1 MSRRLTTPSGG
12 AGSLDVRVLGP
23 LEVWRDETPITI
35 PGHKARTLLACLVAA
50 GGNALSR
57 DRLIDA
63 IWGETPPKSAVNTL
77 HTYVT
82 HLRTALADDREHS
95 TITTHPNGYRLSL
108 DDDEVDA
115 WRLERHVADARRL
128 VDRREFSQAIEALDS
143 ALAAWRGP
151 PFEEFAD
158 AALVGAEAGRL
169 TEVRYG
175 AEELR
180 VSSLLEAGQAKRA
193 VGLLE
198 QLVDEFPLREEL
210 WEHLMVALF
219 RCGRQADA
227 LSAFRRL
234 NEVLAEVGLEP
245 SDGPIDLE
253 SRILEKDPSLLG
265 RDLEPVAT
273 PVHRPI
279 PRAPTSFVGRL
290 RELAELEASGGDA
303 RLLTLTG
310 IGGIGKTR
318 LALEHGHRET
328 AGGHTAG
335 CYVDLATAAG
345 PDAVL
350 ARLAESLGIVE
361 LPGRGSLDLIA
372 DRVGNGNLLLIVD
385 NAETSRTAL
394 AGALPEL
401 LARCPGLHI
410 VVTSREPL
418 DVPAEST
425 YPVAPLST
433 DAVGA
438 TSDAVELFIRR
449 AKTNAAPDDSEL
461 EAIGG
466 ICRTLDGMPA
476 AIEVVAA
483 STRILSVAEV
493 ADHLEDLLAG
503 DDHRQSLPAVLEWT
517 YQALSPDQQHLFLSA
532 SLFPDGFTFDALTQV
547 AASSDERRHVL
558 ANVGALVD
566 RSLVSVHGGTPSRYR
581 VLDVFRHYGLAWLA
595 NGPRAADTR
604 ARFVAYFEAMATDLD
619 RSIGTERWRR
629 MLERVD
635 ADEANCAQA
644 IEIALEIGD
653 TISAYRIAGPMAR
666 YWRWRGRSEEGAGRL
681 GDLMERSDVEGPERG
696 KIEREMAAT
705 LRVLGRFD
713 AARFHAE
720 RAVAM
725 SSHLADPRGE
735 ADALYDLGMSMI
747 FAGEFETA
755 AELLG
760 RSAAVWQRLE
770 ERSLMA
776 FPMIPIAW
784 LDMVRGEYERA
795 ESRWQSIL
803 TDVDTSRFPQHSGIT
818 FRVAE
823 LALAQGQLERA
834 DRLARGALESALQA
848 RYPYHEAG
856 ARVILAH
863 VHLANGLNEPAQ
875 AEAERALAAAMDS
888 GNAEGAA
895 QALVVLVRLAKD
907 AGDTDSALNRLPALT
922 RFAHHAG
929 GLLAWAVIAELTGS
943 IQVAR
948 GEMRHA
954 ATLYGAAEA
963 IRSSNRLPAGW
974 LDRRLKDRDL
984 ESIRAIL
991 GESEFD
997 AAFEEGL
1004 SSTEEEVRR
1013 HVATVAI

>member
-35 PGHKARTLLACLVAA
+35 PGHKARMLLACLVAA
-50 GGNALSR
+50 GGNAVSR

-77 HTYVT
+77 HTYIT
-82 HLRTALADDREHS
+82 HLRTALADGSEHS
-95 TITTHPNGYRLSL
+95 AITTHPNGYRLSL

-115 WRLERHVADARRL
+115 WRLERFVVDARRL
-128 VDRREFSQAIEALDS
+128 VDRREFSQAVETLDS

-151 PFEEFAD
+151 PLEEFAD
-158 AALVGAEAGRL
+158 AALVGTEAGRL
-169 TEVRYG
+169 AEVRYG

-193 VGLLE
+193 VVLLE
-198 QLVDEFPLREEL
+198 RLVDEFPLREQL
-210 WEHLMVALF
+210 WEHLMIALY

-245 SDGPIDLE
+245 SNGPIDLE
-253 SRILEKDPSLLG
+253 SRILEKDPSLLH

-290 RELAELEASGGDA
+290 RELVELEALGGDA

-310 IGGIGKTR
+310 IGGIGKSH

-328 AGGHTAG
+328 AGGYTAG

-345 PDAVL
+345 ADVVL

-361 LPGRGSLDLIA
+361 LPGHSSLELIA
-372 DRVGNGNLLLIVD
+372 ERVGSGDLLLIVD
-385 NAETSRTAL
+385 NAETSVTAL

-401 LARCPGLHI
+401 LSRCPGLRI

-418 DVPAEST
+418 AVQAEST
-425 YPVAPLST
+425 YPVAPLAT
-433 DAVGA
+433 DGEAA

-449 AKTNAAPDDSEL
+449 AKTIDSPDDVEL
-461 EAIGG
+461 EAIAG
-466 ICRTLDGMPA
+466 ICRALDGMPA

-483 STRILSVAEV
+483 STRILSVTEV

-503 DDHRQSLPAVLEWT
+503 DEDRQSLPAVLEWT

-547 AASSDERRHVL
+547 AASSDERRQVL

-581 VLDVFRHYGLAWLA
+581 VLDVFRHYGLSWLA
-595 NGPRAADTR
+595 GSPRAADAR

-629 MLERVD
+629 LLERVD

-653 TISAYRIAGPMAR
+653 TIAAYRIAGPMAR

-681 GDLMERSDVEGPERG
+681 SDLMERTAVEGAERG
-696 KIEREMAAT
+696 KVEREMAAT

-713 AARFHAE
+713 SARIHAE

-725 SSHLADPRGE
+725 SSGLDDPRGE

-747 FAGEFETA
+747 FAGEFEA
-755 AELLG
+755 AAGLLG
-760 RSAAVWQRLE
+760 RSAAVWERLE

-784 LDMVRGEYERA
+784 LDMVRGDYERA
-795 ESRWQSIL
+795 ENRWRSIL

-834 DRLARGALESALQA
+834 ERLARGALESALEA

-856 ARVILAH
+856 ARVILAN
-863 VHLANGLNEPAQ
+863 VHLANGLAEPAQ
-875 AEAERALAAAMDS
+875 SEADRALAAAMDS

-895 QALVVLVRLAKD
+895 QALVVSVRLAKD
-907 AGDTDSALNRLPALT
+907 AGDTDSALSRLPALT

-929 GLLAWAVIAELTGS
+929 GPLAWAVIAELTGS
-943 IQVAR
+943 IQAAR
-948 GEMRHA
+948 GEMLHA

-963 IRSSNRLPAGW
+963 IRSSHRLPAGW
-974 LDRRLKDRDL
+974 LDRRFRDRDI
-984 ESIRAIL
+984 ESIRAFL
-991 GESEFD
+991 GASEFE

-1004 SSTEEEVRR
+1004 SSTEEQVRR
-1013 HVATVAI
+1013 HVSAVSI

>member
-35 PGHKARTLLACLVAA
+35 PGHKARTVLACLVAA

-63 IWGETPPKSAVNTL
+63 IWGESPPKSAVNTL
-77 HTYVT
+77 HTYIT
-82 HLRTALADDREHS
+82 HLRTALADGGGQS
-95 TITTHPNGYRLSL
+95 VITTHPNGYRLSL

-115 WRLERHVADARRL
+115 WRLERHLVDARRL
-128 VDRREFSQAIEALDS
+128 VDRREFSRAVETLDS
-143 ALAAWRGP
+143 ALEAWRGP
-151 PFEEFAD
+151 PLEEFAD
-158 AALVGAEAGRL
+158 AAVVGAEAGRL
-169 TEVRYG
+169 AEVRYG

-193 VGLLE
+193 VVLLE
-198 QLVDEFPLREEL
+198 QLVDEFPLREQL
-210 WEHLMVALF
+210 WEHLMIALF
-219 RCGRQADA
+219 QCGRQADA

-234 NEVLAEVGLEP
+234 NGVLAEVGLEP

-253 SRILEKDPSLLG
+253 SRILEKDPSLLR
-265 RDLEPVAT
+265 RDLDSVPT

-290 RELAELEASGGDA
+290 RELAELEALGGDA

-328 AGGHTAG
+328 AGGHTSG

-345 PDAVL
+345 TDVVL

-361 LPGRGSLDLIA
+361 LAGRSSLDLIA
-372 DRVGNGNLLLIVD
+372 DRVGSENLLLIVD
-385 NAETSRTAL
+385 NAETSVAAL

-401 LARCPGLHI
+401 LARCPGLRI

-418 DVPAEST
+418 DVPAETT
-425 YPVAPLST
+425 YPVAPLTT
-433 DAVGA
+433 DGGGA

-449 AKTNAAPDDSEL
+449 AQTIDASQDVEM
-461 EAIGG
+461 EAIAG
-466 ICRTLDGMPA
+466 ICRALDGMPA

-483 STRILSVAEV
+483 STRVLSVTEV

-503 DDHRQSLPAVLEWT
+503 GEDRQSLPAVLEWT
-517 YQALSPDQQHLFLSA
+517 FQALSPDQQHLFLSA

-581 VLDVFRHYGLAWLA
+581 VLDVFRHYGLSWLA
-595 NGPRAADTR
+595 DSPRAGDTP

-629 MLERVD
+629 LLERVD

-681 GDLMERSDVEGPERG
+681 RDLMDRTDVQGAERG

-705 LRVLGRFD
+705 LRVLGKFD
-713 AARFHAE
+713 SARTHAE
-720 RAVAM
+720 RALAM
-725 SSHLADPRGE
+725 SGDLDDPRGE
-735 ADALYDLGMSMI
+735 ADALYDLGMLMI
-747 FAGEFETA
+747 FAGELEA
-755 AELLG
+755 ADDLLG
-760 RSAAVWQRLE
+760 RSAAVWERLE

-803 TDVDTSRFPQHSGIT
+803 TDVDTARFPEHSGIT

-823 LALAQGQLERA
+823 LALAQGQLKRA
-834 DRLARGALESALQA
+834 ERLARDALQSALQA

-856 ARVILAH
+856 ARVILAN
-863 VHLANGLNEPAQ
+863 VHLANGLDEPAQ
-875 AEAERALAAAMDS
+875 LEAERALAAAMDS

-907 AGDTDSALNRLPALT
+907 SGDTDAALSRLPALT

-943 IQVAR
+943 ILVAR

-963 IRSSNRLPAGW
+963 IRSSHRLPAGW
-974 LDRRLKDRDL
+974 LDRRLRDRDL
-984 ESIRAIL
+984 ESIRAFL
-991 GESEFD
+991 GESEFE

-1004 SSTEEEVRR
+1004 NSTEAQVRR
-1013 HVATVAI
+1013 DVSTVSI